1 MDKTPLP
8 KILSTGENF
17 YFERGATL
25 NTNMASFINKDYI
38 FIFSNRSEYKNV
50 LILDKYDFNGN
61 YINSYKVTSFNKE
74 SKDIL
79 SINKE
84 KNKIAIAYDN
94 YISLL
99 SITNL

>member
-1 MDKTPLP
+1 M
-8 KILSTGENF
+8 
-17 YFERGATL
+17 
-25 NTNMASFINKDYI
+25 
-38 FIFSNRSEYKNV
+38 

-74 SKDIL
+74 SEDIL

-84 KNKIAIAYDN
+84 KNKIAIAYNN
-94 YISLL
+94 YIYLL